1 MSTSLPAASSS
12 RSPRTSRSR
21 SHRLALPNNRSQE
34 RHLPRQERIAVE
46 RSSSF
51 PELHL
56 DPSLQPLT
64 EYPLPSLFR
73 CEHGFIN
80 HCGGILLGRPS
91 TWMSVLWSY
100 ADALMLS
107 RISPLLASAE
117 GKSDPRTPTGA
128 PVQHKVTRRLP
139 TDGRGMLGAG
149 FRALKPRSSG
159 YKALK
164 PLAIKPSILWRSSPQ
179 SSGDQA
185 LKLHGDLALNTQT
198 SQLCAALFCVASQC
212 TR

>member
-1 MSTSLPAASSS
+1 
-12 RSPRTSRSR
+12 
-21 SHRLALPNNRSQE
+21 
-34 RHLPRQERIAVE
+34 
-46 RSSSF
+46 
-51 PELHL
+51 
-56 DPSLQPLT
+56 
-64 EYPLPSLFR
+64 
-73 CEHGFIN
+73 
-80 HCGGILLGRPS
+80 
-91 TWMSVLWSY
+91 MSVLWSY

-159 YKALK
+159 YQALK
-164 PLAIKPSILWRSSPQ
+164 TSGYQALNSLAIKPSNFMAIEPLI
-179 SSGDQA
+179 

-198 SQLCAALFCVASQC
+198 SHSVPHCSVLPHSAHAELS
-212 TR
+212 

>member
-1 MSTSLPAASSS
+1 M
-12 RSPRTSRSR
+12 
-21 SHRLALPNNRSQE
+21 
-34 RHLPRQERIAVE
+34 
-46 RSSSF
+46 
-51 PELHL
+51 
-56 DPSLQPLT
+56 
-64 EYPLPSLFR
+64 
-73 CEHGFIN
+73 N

-100 ADALMLS
+100 ADARMLS

-128 PVQHKVTRRLP
+128 
-139 TDGRGMLGAG
+139 D
-149 FRALKPRSSG
+149 FRALQPRSSG
-159 YKALK
+159 YQALK